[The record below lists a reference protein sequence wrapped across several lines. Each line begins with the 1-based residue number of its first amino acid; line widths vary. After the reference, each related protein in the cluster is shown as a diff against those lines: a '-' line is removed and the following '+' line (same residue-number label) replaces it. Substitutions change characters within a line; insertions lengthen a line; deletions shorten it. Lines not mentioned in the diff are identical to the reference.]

1 MVLMSIGSG
10 LKLIDTTTKEVIDL
24 SRPPG
29 SKNKPKDADDMPPEF
44 STVENDAKAERS
56 REKPLDGKMG
66 EAEIQRGL
74 ATGYNMLHRLI
85 HDDTRFTPGD
95 FSEEA
100 DGLMELVNRSARWR
114 IIFRLLGPLN
124 AVGAMWEKVE
134 GTILRAR
141 ERKAQP
147 TEQQY
152 TQPSNVGVNGF
163 ANDATA
169 RPIFK

>member
-1 MVLMSIGSG
+1 MVIISAG
-10 LKLIDTTTKEVIDL
+10 LKMVDTNTRELIDM

-29 SKNKPKDADDMPPEF
+29 TKNKPKGDDFSPEDL
-44 STVENDAKAERS
+44 TTIENDAKPERS

-66 EAEIQRGL
+66 KTEIQRGL
-74 ATGYNMLHRLI
+74 CTAYNMFHRFL
-85 HDDTRFTPGD
+85 HDDVRFTPSD
-95 FSEEA
+95 FTEEA

-134 GTILRAR
+134 GTVYRAKSR
-141 ERKAQP
+141 RQGQEPEPIQQQP
-147 TEQQY
+147 
-152 TQPSNVGVNGF
+152 VGVNGNF
-163 ANDATA
+163 SGEP